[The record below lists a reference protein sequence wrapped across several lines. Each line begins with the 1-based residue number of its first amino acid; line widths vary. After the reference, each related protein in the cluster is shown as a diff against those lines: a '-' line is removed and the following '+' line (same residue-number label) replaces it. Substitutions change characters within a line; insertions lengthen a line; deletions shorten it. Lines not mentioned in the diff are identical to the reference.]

1 MGQVFAIHGM
11 VPSLI
16 IWLAVAL
23 YNPLLAALSAAGALM
38 GSFIPLLLLGNIAL
52 IYSNHKQSTFPCQ
65 TLTTISPSTM
75 DCGDTAP
82 SSPSPV
88 SPGQLLHSQGK
99 FEQSFCDLNSQDC
112 FQEVSLRWDSQRF
125 FYDSHPEGPSD
136 NTC

>member
-1 MGQVFAIHGM
+1 MGQVFAIHGL

-38 GSFIPLLLLGNIAL
+38 GSFIPLLLLGKIAV

-82 SSPSPV
+82 SSP
-88 SPGQLLHSQGK
+88 
-99 FEQSFCDLNSQDC
+99 
-112 FQEVSLRWDSQRF
+112 
-125 FYDSHPEGPSD
+125 
-136 NTC
+136 